1 MVAAGGDPV
10 VLEVNTLPGLT
21 ELSIMPEAAAAAGLN
36 YGQLC
41 QRMIDLALRRSKKI
55 TCSAGSIAIATA
67 VSASANSCST

>member
-1 MVAAGGDPV
+1 MVTAGGHPV

-41 QRMIDLALRRSKKI
+41 QRMIDLALRRSARK
-55 TCSAGSIAIATA
+55 
-67 VSASANSCST
+67 